1 MVIFELFF
9 ALAALFF
16 VALCLWLLLLLGGIT
31 VGFGTV
37 SLGLVI
43 VLVAWFSGTCYYQ
56 SKVASTPTDPVDAPP
71 DWWEP
76 YDDHD
81 DDDDDSN
88 GNDAFNEG
96 VKIAAIGSWFHDLP

>member
-16 VALCLWLLLLLGGIT
+16 VALCLRLLLLLGGIT
-31 VGFGTV
+31 VGLGTV

-56 SKVASTPTDPVDAPP
+56 SKVASTSKDPVDAPP

-81 DDDDDSN
+81 DDDSN
-88 GNDAFNEG
+88 GNDAFIEG